1 MTEMAKSASTTDSLL
16 AMIRGGQPMSWKQQ
30 TGLAVMLSVPAILS
44 QVTAILMEYIDAS
57 MVGHLGA
64 DAAAAIGITAAATWM
79 FTGLCIALATGF
91 GVQVAHFVGA
101 SNHKEARST
110 LRQSITVS
118 AIFSC
123 VLAAVG
129 VLISPYLPLWLGGN
143 SNILPDAARYFAIYS
158 LALPILQQGYL
169 ASNMLRC
176 CGNMKVPTMCNILM
190 CVLDVTFNFF
200 LIFPTRP
207 MILMG
212 IPITM
217 PGAGLGVTGAA
228 LGTFLAVLVS
238 GAVLVWFMLFRSK
251 DLKIVGERG
260 SFRPTR
266 RCLHRAFT
274 IGSPM
279 GVERIVMCGAQL
291 VTTAIVAPIG
301 SIAIA
306 AHSFAITVEG
316 LCYMPGYGISEAAT
330 TLVGQSLGAGRR
342 NLTRRF
348 AYITVSMG
356 MAVMALMGVVMYVFA
371 PDMLRIMTESGD
383 IISLGSQIL
392 RIEAFAEPMFA
403 ASIVTYGIFVGL
415 GKTVLPTTINFTSI
429 WVVRLTLAFFLAP
442 TYGLVGVWIAMCVE
456 LCVRGTMFLI
466 MLRKV

>member
-1 MTEMAKSASTTDSLL
+1 MAVMAKGTSSTDSLL
-16 AMIRGGQPMSWKQQ
+16 AMIRGGQPMSWRQQ
-30 TGLAVMLSVPAILS
+30 LRLTVMLSVPAILS
-44 QVTAILMEYIDAS
+44 QITAILMEYIDAS

-64 DAAAAIGITAAATWM
+64 DAAASIGITAAATWM

-101 SNHKEARST
+101 SNHAEARST
-110 LRQSITVS
+110 LRQALTVS

-129 VLISPYLPLWLGGN
+129 VAISPYLPIWLGGEER
-143 SNILPDAARYFAIYS
+143 IVPDAARYFSIYS

-176 CGNMKVPTMCNILM
+176 CGNMKVPTICNILM

-200 LIFPTRP
+200 LIFPSRTVSVFN
-207 MILMG
+207 LQVYL
-212 IPITM
+212 

-238 GAVLVWFMLFRSK
+238 GAVLVWFMLYRSK
-251 DLKIVGERG
+251 DLKIVSERG

-266 RCLHRAFT
+266 RCLFRAFT

-279 GVERIVMCGAQL
+279 GIERIVMCGAQL

-301 SIAIA
+301 SVAIA

-330 TLVGQSLGAGRR
+330 TLVGQSLGAGRHK
-342 NLTRRF
+342 LTQRF

-356 MAVMALMGVVMYVFA
+356 MAVMAVMGAVMYVFA
-371 PDMLRIMTESGD
+371 PQMLSIMTENSD
-383 IISLGSQIL
+383 IISLGAQIL

-415 GKTVLPTTINFTSI
+415 GKTVLPTTVNFTSI
-429 WVVRLTLAFFLAP
+429 WVVRLMLAFFLAP
-442 TYGLVGVWIAMCVE
+442 TYGLVGVWIAMCIE
-456 LCVRGTMFLI
+456 LCVRGTVFLL

>member
-123 VLAAVG
+123 VLASVG

-207 MILMG
+207 MILIG

>member
-1 MTEMAKSASTTDSLL
+1 
-16 AMIRGGQPMSWKQQ
+16 
-30 TGLAVMLSVPAILS
+30 
-44 QVTAILMEYIDAS
+44 
-57 MVGHLGA
+57 
-64 DAAAAIGITAAATWM
+64 
-79 FTGLCIALATGF
+79 
-91 GVQVAHFVGA
+91 
-101 SNHKEARST
+101 
-110 LRQSITVS
+110 
-118 AIFSC
+118 
-123 VLAAVG
+123 
-129 VLISPYLPLWLGGN
+129 
-143 SNILPDAARYFAIYS
+143 
-158 LALPILQQGYL
+158 
-169 ASNMLRC
+169 
-176 CGNMKVPTMCNILM
+176 M

-207 MILMG
+207 IILMG